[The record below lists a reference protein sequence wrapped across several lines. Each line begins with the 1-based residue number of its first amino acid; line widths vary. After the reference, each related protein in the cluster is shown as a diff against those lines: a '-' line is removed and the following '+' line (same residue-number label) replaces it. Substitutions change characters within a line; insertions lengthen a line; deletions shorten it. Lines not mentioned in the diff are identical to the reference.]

1 MKTSGYVKT
10 VMWRQR
16 VNEYRHHNINN
27 AYPNNASKSLYSIS
41 NNREN
46 KIMKIV
52 IPMMIVGIIFFAV
65 VVTLAARSAIGFVQ

>member
-1 MKTSGYVKT
+1 
-10 VMWRQR
+10 MWRQNH
-16 VNEYRHHNINN
+16 NEHRYRNINN
-27 AYPNNASKSLYSIS
+27 AYPNNDSKPLYNIS

-52 IPMMIVGIIFFAV
+52 IPMMIIGVIFFAV